1 MIYNSS
7 FENFIKNSEHFDKMQ
22 KFINSCKG
30 LCPNKKNVFRFLN
43 CDLSKTKCII
53 LGMDPYSS
61 TYNDNGIE
69 LPVATGRA
77 FELANI
83 TYWTEPHKQLSLTQ
97 IFKTLAYLKFGKIY
111 DINTLRSIINKECF
125 KYLNIHDWFDEM
137 EKEGV
142 IFLNA
147 TLTTI
152 VNKSGAHER
161 IWKDFMDELL
171 HYIVDKNKKIIWLIW
186 GESARKRVDGIV
198 DTNNIVY
205 TCHPAARQ
213 NNTFIK
219 DCTFRKVENINW
231 V

>member
-1 MIYNSS
+1 MKLNKS
-7 FENFIKNSEHFDKMQ
+7 FEKFVKNSKYLPKMQ
-22 KFINSCKG
+22 EFISNCKN
-30 LCPNKKNVFRFLN
+30 LCPKINNVFRFMN
-43 CDLSKTKCII
+43 CDLNNTKCII

-61 TYNDNGIE
+61 TYFNDGIE
-69 LPVATGRA
+69 EPVATGRA

-83 TYWTEPHKQLSLTQ
+83 TYWTEPHKQMSLTQ
-97 IFKTLAYLKFGKIY
+97 IFKALTFLKFGKIY
-111 DINTLRSIINKECF
+111 DIKSLREIVNKDCF

-152 VNKSGAHER
+152 INKSGAHEK

-171 HYIVDKNKKIIWLIW
+171 SYIVTMNKKITWMIW
-186 GESARKRVDGIV
+186 GESAKKRIEGIV
-198 DTNNIVY
+198 DKNNIVY

-219 DCTFRKVENINW
+219 DCTFERVKSINW